1 MDLKAICR
9 DYFTAWSNKDLTV
22 LTDLFDDDI
31 HTRDWTFGVDGKE
44 ASLAAN
50 KSIFDSVTTCR
61 AEPIELYQEGSTVV
75 CHLNIFIN
83 EFDPFEVIDLITFND
98 AGKIVKL
105 LAFRG
110 N

>member
-1 MDLKAICR
+1 MDLKAICGE
-9 DYFTAWSNKDLTV
+9 YFTAWSSKDLTKLAEV
-22 LTDLFDDDI
+22 FDDSI

-61 AEPIELYQEGSTVV
+61 AEPIELYQDGQTVA
-75 CHLNIFIN
+75 CHLNIFI
-83 EFDPFEVIDLITFND
+83 DDQPSFEVLDLITFSD
-98 AGKIVKL
+98 TGKITKL